1 MIFLTGDTHGMT
13 DWHKLST
20 RQFPLQK
27 QLTRDD
33 FVIICGDFGGVW
45 ARPDSHLDRYVLKWY
60 EEKPFTTLFVDG
72 NHENHPLLASYPEE
86 NWMGGRI
93 HRIRPN
99 IIHLMRGEV
108 YTLEG
113 KTFFTFGGAPS
124 HDRQWRVEG
133 ESWWPEEVASP
144 KEIERARQNLN
155 RVGWKVD
162 YVVTHTVWNTLISQ
176 LDPILWK
183 KPVPNPTEGFLE
195 EVRYK
200 LDYQWWFAGHFH
212 LDQMIILEK
221 CYLLYNQI
229 VQLAPCLPVV
239 SQEET

>member
-1 MIFLTGDTHGMT
+1 MLYLTGDTHGDFRRFSTQAFPEQKTMT
-13 DWHKLST
+13 RKDTVL
-20 RQFPLQK
+20 
-27 QLTRDD
+27 
-33 FVIICGDFGGVW
+33 ICGDFGGLW
-45 ARPDSHLDRYVLKWY
+45 DTSPRCRHLLDELERR
-60 EEKPFTTLFVDG
+60 PFTTAFVDG

>member
-45 ARPDSHLDRYVLKWY
+45 AGPDSRQDRYVLDWY

-99 IIHLMRGEV
+99 VIHLMRGEI
-108 YTLEG
+108 YTLDG
-113 KTFFTFGGAPS
+113 KKFFAFGGAPS
-124 HDRQWRVEG
+124 VDKKYRVQG
-133 ESWWPEEVASP
+133 VSWWPEEVASP
-144 KEIERARQNLN
+144 EEIERARQNLD

-162 YVVTHTVWNTLISQ
+162 YVVTHTIWNTLIAQ
-176 LDPILWK
+176 LGTLLSK
-183 KPVPNPTEGFLE
+183 KPVPNPTEDFLE

-212 LDQMIILEK
+212 LDRMIASEK
-221 CYLLYNQI
+221 CCLLYDQV
-229 VQLAPCLPVV
+229 VQLAPGLPVV
-239 SQEET
+239 NQEEA